1 MKESIG
7 LAWRKSIAGEKISK
21 CKLLNLP
28 LRAKITLLLGVWV
41 CLALVG
47 GLAGIFAMQKA
58 NESLVEMYD
67 QRLVAL
73 RQLKVVSD
81 LYSVNVIDASHK
93 LRNGNLSWPIARARV
108 GDAQAQ
114 LKDAWQ
120 AYRSKALGPRE
131 EQAAIRAELQM
142 GIAGAELE
150 NLQRIMERE
159 DKDALG
165 RFMIE
170 TLYSSIEPV
179 GVQMSELIDLELT
192 LAKEEYEETQKKH
205 ASWAKGFMLLLAG
218 GILIGA
224 FLAAA
229 LLRSLLGQIK
239 GTVIAVERV
248 AEGDLSGTLSVS
260 GEDEL
265 GRLFAA
271 VNLMTENL
279 RFLVRRMAESADQVQ
294 FSVCRVEA
302 TAGELT
308 GVSAAVAENGA
319 GMRTDAALGKAAI
332 VDTAKALLELSALV
346 SVAKERAHEAGE
358 RAKTMQETAVSG
370 QESVGAAVAQMEM
383 INRHT
388 DSARS
393 MVGNLQQCSKRISEI
408 NSTMTAIA
416 SQTKLLSLNA
426 AIEAARSGEAGRG
439 FNVVALEIGKLAE
452 MSNASAA
459 QVAGLIKEM
468 TESSNAVVAAMM
480 QYRSE
485 VTQGAEIVGDAGV
498 ALGKILAAVEATAA
512 DIAAVVGV
520 TEEEVAQSDAI
531 INLIDSLAT
540 VVDNSAARAEKL
552 AELLRKNH
560 EMVDDLA
567 AGMEE
572 NRKLA
577 DALSASVKGFRTE
590 KP

>member
-1 MKESIG
+1 MKNKIIA
-7 LAWRKSIAGEKISK
+7 AWREVAEKKKYRSK
-21 CKLLNLP
+21 KPKLG
-28 LRAKITLLLGVWV
+28 LRLKLGLLIGIWVALTLL
-41 CLALVG
+41 G
-47 GLAGIFAMQKA
+47 GLAGILAMQKA

-81 LYSVNVIDASHK
+81 LYSANVIDASHK
-93 LRNGNLSWPIARARV
+93 LRNGNMSWPIARARV
-108 GDAQAQ
+108 SDAQSQ

-120 AYRSKALGPRE
+120 AYRGKPLGQRE

-142 GIAGAELE
+142 GIASVELE

-179 GVQMSELIDLELT
+179 GVQMSELIDLELA

-205 ASWAKGFMLLLAG
+205 ANWAKAFTLLLSC
-218 GILIGA
+218 GIVIGA
-224 FLAAA
+224 FFAAA

-239 GTVIAVERV
+239 GTVAAVERV
-248 AEGDLSGTLSVS
+248 AEGDLSGTLPVS
-260 GEDEL
+260 GDDEM

-271 VNLMTENL
+271 VNMMTENL
-279 RFLVRRMAESADQVQ
+279 RFLVKRLAESAEQVQ

-308 GVSAAVAENGA
+308 GVSASVEENGA
-319 GMRTDAALGKAAI
+319 EMRKDAVLGKDAI
-332 VDTAKALLELSALV
+332 IDTAKALLELSALV

-358 RAKTMQETAVSG
+358 RAKTMQETAISG
-370 QESVGAAVAQMEM
+370 QKSVVAAVSQMEM
-383 INRHT
+383 INRHS
-388 DSARS
+388 DSARG
-393 MVGNLQQCSKRISEI
+393 MIGNLQQCSKRISEI

-485 VTQGAEIVGDAGV
+485 VTQGAGTVGDAGR
-498 ALGKILAAVEATAA
+498 ALERILDAVDATSG
-512 DIAAVVGV
+512 DIAAVVSV
-520 TEEEVAQSDAI
+520 TEEEVAQSETI
-531 INLIDSLAT
+531 ITLIDSLAT

-552 AELLRKNH
+552 SELLRKNH
-560 EMVDDLA
+560 DMVDDLA

-577 DALSASVKGFRTE
+577 DALSASVKDFRTE
-590 KP
+590 KS